1 MTEALNQTFDYAAQA
16 AQFAEQ
22 TSAPAW
28 LDSLKAEGIK
38 AFGEHAWPTRKTE
51 HWKYTNLSALTKANF
66 AQVAPA
72 NSTDLSAD
80 IAKPLYE
87 IEGLNAAQLVF
98 VNGVFN
104 SSLSSGI
111 DALTASGSVEVVR
124 FSDANEAQQKAIHSQ
139 LGSITLNDQ
148 HMFSALNA
156 GQLEDGVFVRFVKNK
171 KTETPLQVVH
181 LTTAQDQAFSVN
193 ARLLV
198 VSETGSQGVVVESF
212 VSDKASQTALVNS
225 LTECKLEDNAK
236 LFHYRLQL
244 EQEDIIHL
252 GGMHVEQQASSQLE
266 SFHVGLGGKVKRVDI
281 VVNHEGAGAH
291 CDLKGVYL
299 PQNNQHIDYHTCIE
313 HKVPHCTTDEVFRGI
328 IADQAKAVFNG
339 RIHIH
344 PDAQK
349 TLAELNNRNLLL
361 SNKAEINTKP
371 ELEIYADDV
380 RCAHGA
386 TIAQLDEKAMSYMLS
401 RGISRQEAE
410 VMLSFGFINELLD
423 DLAHHSIQEKLR
435 PILAS
440 LFDKGPFG
448 KDESLTRHIV

>member
-1 MTEALNQTFDYAAQA
+1 MTEAVNQTFDYAAQA
-16 AQFAEQ
+16 LTFAEQ
-22 TSAPAW
+22 TQAPAW
-28 LDSLKAEGIK
+28 LSSLRSEGVE
-38 AFGEHAWPTRKTE
+38 AFGKFAWPTRKTE
-51 HWKYTNLSALTKANF
+51 HWKYTNLNALTKANF
-66 AQVAPA
+66 SQAPI
-72 NSTDLSAD
+72 STELSETQ
-80 IAKPLYE
+80 AKPLFDIAE
-87 IEGLNAAQLVF
+87 LDSVQLVF
-98 VNGVFN
+98 VNGQFSEV
-104 SSLSSGI
+104 LSS
-111 DALTASGSVEVVR
+111 DLTDLNASGTVEVVR
-124 FSDANEAQQKAIHSQ
+124 FSDANDAQQAAISAE
-139 LGSITLNDQ
+139 LGQITLNDQ

-156 GQLEDGVFVRFVKNK
+156 GQLEDGVFVRFLKNK
-171 KTETPLQVVH
+171 KTEQVVQVVH
-181 LTTAQDQAFSVN
+181 LTTAQDTAFSVT

-198 VSETGSQGVVVESF
+198 VSETGSQGTVVESF
-212 VSDKASQTALVNS
+212 VSDDATQKALVNS

-244 EQEDIIHL
+244 EQEDIIHI

-281 VVNHEGAGAH
+281 VVNHEGSGAH

-344 PDAQK
+344 KDAQK

-386 TIAQLDEKAMSYMLS
+386 TIAQLDDNAMNYMLS

-423 DLAHHSIQEKLR
+423 GVAHQPIQEKLR
-435 PILAS
+435 PILAQ
-440 LFDKGPFG
+440 LFG
-448 KDESLTRHIV
+448 KDESLTRHITEI

>member
-1 MTEALNQTFDYAAQA
+1 MTEAVNQTFDYAAQA

-28 LDSLKAEGIK
+28 LDSLKAEGVK
-38 AFGEHAWPTRKTE
+38 AFGEYAWPTRKTE

-66 AQVAPA
+66 AQAAPA
-72 NSTDLSAD
+72 NSADLSEAV
-80 IAKPLYE
+80 AKPLFD
-87 IEGLNAAQLVF
+87 IEGLDAAQLVF
-98 VNGVFN
+98 INGSF
-104 SSLSSGI
+104 SSHLSTGI
-111 DALTASGSVEVVR
+111 EELKALDSVEVVR
-124 FSDANEAQQKAIHSQ
+124 FSEANEEQQQSITSH

-156 GQLEDGVFVRFVKNK
+156 GQLEDGVFVRFLKNK
-171 KTETPLQVVH
+171 KTDKAIQVVH

-212 VSDKASQTALVNS
+212 VSDDESQSALVNS

-244 EQEDIIHL
+244 EQEDIIHV
-252 GGMHVEQQASSQLE
+252 GGMHVAQQASSQLE

-281 VVNHEGAGAH
+281 VVNHEGPGAH

-423 DLAHHSIQEKLR
+423 DLAHHPIQEKLR
-435 PILAS
+435 PILAQ
-440 LFDKGPFG
+440 LFDKERFG
-448 KDESLTRHIV
+448 KDKSLTRHIV

>member
-1 MTEALNQTFDYAAQA
+1 MTEAVNQTFDYAAQA
-16 AQFAEQ
+16 LTFAEQ
-22 TSAPAW
+22 TQAPAW
-28 LDSLKAEGIK
+28 LSSLRSEGVE
-38 AFGEHAWPTRKTE
+38 AFGKFAWPTRKTE
-51 HWKYTNLSALTKANF
+51 HWKYTNLNALTKANF
-66 AQVAPA
+66 SQAPI
-72 NSTDLSAD
+72 STELSETQ
-80 IAKPLYE
+80 AKPLFDIAE
-87 IEGLNAAQLVF
+87 LDSVQLVF
-98 VNGVFN
+98 VNGQFSEV
-104 SSLSSGI
+104 LSS
-111 DALTASGSVEVVR
+111 DLTDLNASGTVEVVR
-124 FSDANEAQQKAIHSQ
+124 FSDANDAQQAAISAE
-139 LGSITLNDQ
+139 LGQITLNDQ

-156 GQLEDGVFVRFVKNK
+156 GQLEDGVFVRFLKNK
-171 KTETPLQVVH
+171 KTEQVVQVVH
-181 LTTAQDQAFSVN
+181 LTTAQDTAFSVT

-198 VSETGSQGVVVESF
+198 VSEIGSQGTVVESF
-212 VSDKASQTALVNS
+212 VSDDASQKALVNS

-244 EQEDIIHL
+244 EQEDIIHI

-281 VVNHEGAGAH
+281 VVNHEGSGAH

-344 PDAQK
+344 KDAQK

-386 TIAQLDEKAMSYMLS
+386 TIAQLDDNAMNYMLS

-423 DLAHHSIQEKLR
+423 GVAHQPIQEKLR
-435 PILAS
+435 PILAQ
-440 LFDKGPFG
+440 LFG
-448 KDESLTRHIV
+448 KDESLTRHITEI

>member
-1 MTEALNQTFDYAAQA
+1 MTEAVNQTFDYAAQA
-16 AQFAEQ
+16 LTFAEQ
-22 TSAPAW
+22 TQAPAW
-28 LDSLKAEGIK
+28 LSSLRSEGVE
-38 AFGEHAWPTRKTE
+38 AFGKFAWPTRKTE
-51 HWKYTNLSALTKANF
+51 HWKYTNLNALTKANF
-66 AQVAPA
+66 SQAPISTELSEAQ
-72 NSTDLSAD
+72 
-80 IAKPLYE
+80 AKPLFDIAE
-87 IEGLNAAQLVF
+87 LDAVQLVF
-98 VNGVFN
+98 VNGQFSEV
-104 SSLSSGI
+104 LSS
-111 DALTASGSVEVVR
+111 DLTDLNISGTVEVVR
-124 FSDANEAQQKAIHSQ
+124 FSDANDAQQATITAE
-139 LGSITLNDQ
+139 LGQITLNDQ

-156 GQLEDGVFVRFVKNK
+156 GQLEDGVFVRFLKNK
-171 KTETPLQVVH
+171 KTEQVVQVVH
-181 LTTAQDQAFSVN
+181 LTTAQDEAFSVN

-198 VSETGSQGVVVESF
+198 VSETGSQGTVVESF
-212 VSDKASQTALVNS
+212 VSDNVSQNALVNS

-244 EQEDIIHL
+244 EQEDIIHI

-266 SFHVGLGGKVKRVDI
+266 SFHVGLGGKVKRVDV
-281 VVNHEGAGAH
+281 VVNHEGSGAH

-344 PDAQK
+344 KDAQK

-386 TIAQLDEKAMSYMLS
+386 TIAQLDDNAMNYMLS
-401 RGISRQEAE
+401 RGICRQEAE

-423 DLAHHSIQEKLR
+423 GVAHQPIQEKLR
-435 PILAS
+435 PILAQ
-440 LFDKGPFG
+440 LFG
-448 KDESLTRHIV
+448 KDESLTRHITEI

>member
-1 MTEALNQTFDYAAQA
+1 
-16 AQFAEQ
+16 
-22 TSAPAW
+22 
-28 LDSLKAEGIK
+28 
-38 AFGEHAWPTRKTE
+38 
-51 HWKYTNLSALTKANF
+51 
-66 AQVAPA
+66 
-72 NSTDLSAD
+72 
-80 IAKPLYE
+80 
-87 IEGLNAAQLVF
+87 
-98 VNGVFN
+98 
-104 SSLSSGI
+104 
-111 DALTASGSVEVVR
+111 VR
-124 FSDANEAQQKAIHSQ
+124 FSQASDAQQQVISAQ
-139 LGSITLNDQ
+139 LGSITVNEQ

-156 GQLEDGVFVRFVKNK
+156 GQLEDGVFIRFVKNT
-171 KTETPLQVVH
+171 KTEQPVQVVH

-212 VSDKASQTALVNS
+212 VSDEASQTALVNS
-225 LTECKLEDNAK
+225 LTECKLQDNAK

-266 SFHVGLGGKVKRVDI
+266 SFHVGLGSKVKRVDI
-281 VVNHEGAGAH
+281 VVNHEGSGAH

-423 DLAHHSIQEKLR
+423 ALEHHPIQEKLR
-435 PILAS
+435 PILAG
-440 LFDKGPFG
+440 LFDKGPLG

>member
-1 MTEALNQTFDYAAQA
+1 MTEALNQTFDYAQQA
-16 AQFAEQ
+16 AQYAQQ
-22 TSAPAW
+22 TTAPAW
-28 LDSLKAEGIK
+28 LKSLKAEGIETFDK
-38 AFGEHAWPTRKTE
+38 HSWPTRKTE
-51 HWKYTNLSALTKANF
+51 HWKYTNLTALTKADF
-66 AQVAPA
+66 AQAAPA
-72 NSTDLSAD
+72 NSLDVAAE
-80 IAKPLYE
+80 IAKPLFD
-87 IEGLNAAQLVF
+87 IDGLNAAQLVF
-98 VNGVFN
+98 VNGVFSEN
-104 SSLSSGI
+104 LSS
-111 DALTASGSVEVVR
+111 ALTELNASGSVEVVR
-124 FSDANEAQQKAIHSQ
+124 FSEANEEQQAIIAKE
-139 LGSITLNDQ
+139 LGTITLNEQ
-148 HMFSALNA
+148 HLFSALNA
-156 GQLEDGVFVRFVKNK
+156 GQLQDGVFVRFVKNK
-171 KTETPLQVVH
+171 KTETPLQIVH
-181 LTTAQDQAFSVN
+181 LTTGQDQAFTVN

-212 VSDKASQTALVNS
+212 VSDDASQTALVNS

-244 EQEDIIHL
+244 EQEDIIHV
-252 GGMHVEQQASSQLE
+252 GGMHVKQLASSQLE

-281 VVNHEGAGAH
+281 VVNHEGSGAH

-423 DLAHHSIQEKLR
+423 GLAHHAIQEKLR
-435 PILAS
+435 PLLAQ
-440 LFDKGPFG
+440 LFDKERFG

>member
-1 MTEALNQTFDYAAQA
+1 MTEAVNQTFDYAAQA
-16 AQFAEQ
+16 LTFAEQ
-22 TSAPAW
+22 TQAPAW
-28 LDSLKAEGIK
+28 LSSLRSEGVE
-38 AFGEHAWPTRKTE
+38 AFGKFAWPTRKTE
-51 HWKYTNLSALTKANF
+51 HWKYTNLNALTKANF
-66 AQVAPA
+66 SQAPISTELSEAQ
-72 NSTDLSAD
+72 
-80 IAKPLYE
+80 AKPLFE
-87 IEGLNAAQLVF
+87 IAELDAVQLVF
-98 VNGVFN
+98 VNGQF
-104 SSLSSGI
+104 SEALSS
-111 DALTASGSVEVVR
+111 DLTDLNASGTVEVVR
-124 FSDANEAQQKAIHSQ
+124 FSDANDAQQAAITAE
-139 LGSITLNDQ
+139 LGQITLNDQ

-156 GQLEDGVFVRFVKNK
+156 GQLEDGVFVRFLKNK
-171 KTETPLQVVH
+171 KTEQVVQVVH
-181 LTTAQDQAFSVN
+181 LTTAQDAAFSVN

-198 VSETGSQGVVVESF
+198 VSETGSQGTVVESF
-212 VSDKASQTALVNS
+212 VSDDASQKALVNS

-244 EQEDIIHL
+244 EQEDIIHI
-252 GGMHVEQQASSQLE
+252 GGMHVEQQVSSQLE

-281 VVNHEGAGAH
+281 VVNHEGSGAH

-344 PDAQK
+344 KDAQK

-386 TIAQLDEKAMSYMLS
+386 TIAQLDDNAMNYMLS

-423 DLAHHSIQEKLR
+423 GVAHQPIQEKLR
-435 PILAS
+435 PILAQ
-440 LFDKGPFG
+440 LFG
-448 KDESLTRHIV
+448 KDESLTRHITEI